1 MTVNRL
7 VFKCVDSN
15 TYKFC
20 GGETNKFC
28 LMSQK
33 VVYPY
38 ERMNSWER
46 FNEKSLTDRK
56 EIYMNLT
63 MEEMLIKSIQKES
76 GETPVI
82 TAISRCV
89 RKLPQQV
96 HRNI

>member
-15 TYKFC
+15 TYKLC

-63 MEEMLIKSIQKES
+63 MFES
-76 GETPVI
+76 F
-82 TAISRCV
+82 
-89 RKLPQQV
+89 
-96 HRNI
+96 RNKCTEIYELGPAYFFQHLD